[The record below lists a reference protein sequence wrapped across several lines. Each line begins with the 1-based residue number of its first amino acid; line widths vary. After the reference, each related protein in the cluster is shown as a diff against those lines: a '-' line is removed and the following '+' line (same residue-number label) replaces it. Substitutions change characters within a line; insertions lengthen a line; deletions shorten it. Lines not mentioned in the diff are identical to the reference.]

1 MDDLCGQQQLNNAYY
16 CRDTV
21 KIGLNYQREA
31 LIFCFHKVSFTKHIC
46 ICKSFR
52 LCSFSFFR
60 NARKKMK
67 PDSFL
72 DSDEINI
79 QFEKSSKNQ
88 IIIPDEQANGVYGLV
103 ITGHSL
109 VRKV

>member
-1 MDDLCGQQQLNNAYY
+1 
-16 CRDTV
+16 
-21 KIGLNYQREA
+21 
-31 LIFCFHKVSFTKHIC
+31 
-46 ICKSFR
+46 
-52 LCSFSFFR
+52 
-60 NARKKMK
+60 MK

-79 QFEKSSKNQ
+79 QFEKTESSKNQ

-109 VRKV
+109 VRKVQGLARDEFPEEFLARHTGSLKNALKIQL

>member
-1 MDDLCGQQQLNNAYY
+1 
-16 CRDTV
+16 
-21 KIGLNYQREA
+21 
-31 LIFCFHKVSFTKHIC
+31 
-46 ICKSFR
+46 
-52 LCSFSFFR
+52 
-60 NARKKMK
+60 MK

-79 QFEKSSKNQ
+79 QFEKSSKKQ

-109 VRKV
+109 VRKVQSLARDEVPEKLTARHTGRLKNALKIEL

>member
-1 MDDLCGQQQLNNAYY
+1 MHVVFIIILH
-16 CRDTV
+16 
-21 KIGLNYQREA
+21 
-31 LIFCFHKVSFTKHIC
+31 F
-46 ICKSFR
+46 
-52 LCSFSFFR
+52 FFR

-79 QFEKSSKNQ
+79 QFEKSSKKPK
-88 IIIPDEQANGVYGLV
+88 IIPDEQANGVYGLV

-109 VRKV
+109 VRKVQSHVRAEFC

>member
-1 MDDLCGQQQLNNAYY
+1 
-16 CRDTV
+16 
-21 KIGLNYQREA
+21 
-31 LIFCFHKVSFTKHIC
+31 
-46 ICKSFR
+46 
-52 LCSFSFFR
+52 
-60 NARKKMK
+60 MK

-79 QFEKSSKNQ
+79 QFKKSSKNQ

-109 VRKV
+109 VRKVQSLAWDEFPEESIARHTGSLKNALKIQL